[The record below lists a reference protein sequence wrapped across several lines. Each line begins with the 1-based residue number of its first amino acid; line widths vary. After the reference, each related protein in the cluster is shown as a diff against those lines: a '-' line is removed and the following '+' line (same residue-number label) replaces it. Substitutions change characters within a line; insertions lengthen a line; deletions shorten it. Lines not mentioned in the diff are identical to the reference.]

1 MRPIVHPRI
10 VAAVLAIAAMSGT
23 LHAGSGA
30 SVHPTTQTRSEVTEH
45 TALRI
50 DDHQLRWQHNAQT
63 LALTATAAG
72 LLVTQ
77 ASDTL
82 VLQLRK
88 GDTLR
93 AADGRGIATVEELLH
108 ALRAA
113 AGRPVQVQVARG
125 QAQLSLTWT
134 AQIYASLLPPLP
146 PAPPTPPQALR

>member
-1 MRPIVHPRI
+1 M
-10 VAAVLAIAAMSGT
+10 
-23 LHAGSGA
+23 
-30 SVHPTTQTRSEVTEH
+30 TER

-50 DDHQLRWQHNAQT
+50 DDHQLRWRHNAQT
-63 LALTATAAG
+63 LVLTATDAG

-77 ASDTL
+77 ASESL
-82 VLQLRK
+82 ALQLRK

-125 QAQLSLTWT
+125 QAPLSLTWT
-134 AQIYASLLPPLP
+134 AQMYASLLPPLP
-146 PAPPTPPQALR
+146 PAPPAPPQALR